1 MRHTHK
7 KHKMKSATWKMH
19 NVEVVQHKKVQHKR
33 IAKQVMKKHKKV
45 RHGNGAG
52 RKLRIR

>member
-19 NVEVVQHKKVQHKR
+19 NVEVAQHKKVQHKR

>member
-1 MRHTHK
+1 
-7 KHKMKSATWKMH
+7 MKSATWKMH

-45 RHGNGAG
+45 QHGNGAAQ
-52 RKLRIR
+52 KLRIR